1 MGLWLNFLG
10 FIFEKDYNSESCE
23 ARVWNFY
30 CNSSSFVLLSYF
42 IFGHYVLA
50 ISIMNS
56 QLNLVVHNYNCSVK
70 VWCLVFF
77 ALAWA
82 YSLIFSFFLCSF
94 LLLNH
99 LFIFKQIVAYFLIY
113 IFIIE
118 AWVVCD
124 LSGYILLVSY
134 NSCSLVRCDA
144 IPGFFFFLASQSYI
158 LFCSTL
164 PSSCN
169 LFLSKLELGLFVFS
183 VCSCWKSVPALW
195 VCTSMHACTF
205 FLFSCSCSA
214 TISSCMP
221 HIQFGF

>member
-1 MGLWLNFLG
+1 M
-10 FIFEKDYNSESCE
+10 
-23 ARVWNFY
+23 
-30 CNSSSFVLLSYF
+30 
-42 IFGHYVLA
+42 
-50 ISIMNS
+50 
-56 QLNLVVHNYNCSVK
+56 
-70 VWCLVFF
+70 VFF
-77 ALAWA
+77 CLAWA

-183 VCSCWKSVPALW
+183 VCSFAQNRCLNRG
-195 VCTSMHACTF
+195 CTSMHACMLL
-205 FLFSCSCSA
+205 LFSCS
-214 TISSCMP
+214 
-221 HIQFGF
+221 